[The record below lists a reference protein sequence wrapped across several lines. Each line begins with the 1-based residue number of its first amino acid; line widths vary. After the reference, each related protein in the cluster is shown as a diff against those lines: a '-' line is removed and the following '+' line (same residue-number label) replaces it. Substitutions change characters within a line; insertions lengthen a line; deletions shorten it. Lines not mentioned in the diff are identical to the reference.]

1 MSAKLTIQYAGES
14 RSFEIPENRGFYIG
28 RAGSSLSMRI
38 NHPSISR
45 IHAKIE
51 KKDGEW
57 TITDLGSRNGTVVN
71 GDKVTVAAIESGDE
85 IRLGKLKAVF
95 QTDLSKTTRAAPR
108 VVREVTGAKARRAPA
123 APTPVEARRA
133 PAVPTPV
140 EAEPLER
147 LPEAPLAKEER
158 EEDRGPAPAEK
169 KPEEARPAEEEEDLD
184 EELGALALDEE
195 GEEVEGKTE
204 IEARKKPPEEKDE
217 EEEEAPEDKEE
228 EEDTGPQ
235 AAASAPPQEA
245 PAPPEPE
252 APAAPRRSKGIL
264 YAGVFA
270 AAACGMA
277 AFLYLKGLPG
287 PSTPPEEGPVPIASI
302 NGTGPADGDPA
313 LTTVPANLEEPE
325 DPGNE
330 GQPKDGLPSDPDDVL
345 TAANNVLKGDPP
357 ISPATGDDDDDEP
370 GGGLAQ
376 TTPTVQAAGKGAWAS
391 LSVAFFDFQRA
402 AEGLDSVT
410 AASVEKAIAA
420 LPAEKREAAPVIR
433 MWLKKRRH
441 EWKFAGAKAADL
453 ADDPSF
459 APDLLQAAQAAA
471 SDPES
476 ISKANSLP
484 ALALKA
490 ITRPLEKYASV
501 AMTAA
506 LFGAASSENERWAA
520 EVLTALRR
528 RFPDD
533 MDRVIRD
540 HVLAL
545 DLEGLEATVPFMSSL
560 GAWGSE
566 LGEKLIEVGLKS
578 DDRATQLRF
587 IETCKKLEL
596 KEYKNQL
603 VTLMNS
609 ASSSKVKTAAKEAL
623 VAMGEMV
630 EGSSGLDK
638 LVQQF
643 VHGSDEDRKKVFA
656 TAEAAGQREGLQKA
670 LSEPIMGAAAD
681 FFAVLR
687 DAGRERVL
695 DEFYH
700 SESPIVTQGSEKAF
714 EQQLEYEKF
723 GEDYRG
729 VWPEHVWLLENA
741 AAVGLLPKNR
751 EIVQI
756 MAKGQIDEF
765 GQPSWFKNGPI
776 MFYKPEGGE
785 WKIYAVMKLDY
796 AFRFSKT
803 LRRHKEEMEESE
815 K

>member
-14 RSFEIPENRGFYIG
+14 RSFEIPETRGFYIG

-51 KKDGEW
+51 RKDGEW

-71 GDKVTVAAIESGDE
+71 GEKVTVETLESGDE
-85 IRLGKLKAVF
+85 IRLGKLKAIF
-95 QTDLSKTTRAAPR
+95 QADVSETTQAAPR
-108 VVREVTGAKARRAPA
+108 VRREVTTAETRRAPA
-123 APTPVEARRA
+123 APTPVEAE
-133 PAVPTPV
+133 PVDAV
-140 EAEPLER
+140 
-147 LPEAPLAKEER
+147 PEAPLAEE
-158 EEDRGPAPAEK
+158 EPEDDLGPAPPAEK
-169 KPEEARPAEEEEDLD
+169 KPEEAEPVEEEEDLD
-184 EELGALALDEE
+184 DELGALAYDDDY
-195 GEEVEGKTE
+195 EEVEGKTE
-204 IEARKKPPEEKDE
+204 VEIRKEPPKEEGEEEE
-217 EEEEAPEDKEE
+217 EEEEAPPDEE
-228 EEDTGPQ
+228 EEEETGPQ
-235 AAASAPPQEA
+235 AAAAAPPQEA

-252 APAAPRRSKGIL
+252 PEAGPEPEVAPELGPAALRRSKGIL

-270 AAACGMA
+270 AAACAMA
-277 AFLYLKGLPG
+277 AFLHLRGMQGPTELPG
-287 PSTPPEEGPVPIASI
+287 EGPLPIASV
-302 NGTGPADGDPA
+302 NGTEPGTSGGPAQ
-313 LTTVPANLEEPE
+313 TTVPENVE
-325 DPGNE
+325 DPENPENG
-330 GQPKDGLPSDPDDVL
+330 GQSKDGEPSDPND
-345 TAANNVLKGDPP
+345 VLKGDPP
-357 ISPATGDDDDDEP
+357 VTPSTGDDDDEEP
-370 GGGLAQ
+370 GGGGLAQ
-376 TTPTVQAAGKGAWAS
+376 VTPTVGASGKGPWAS

-420 LPAEKREAAPVIR
+420 LPAEKREATPVIR

-441 EWKFAGAKAADL
+441 EWKFAGAKAADI

-471 SDPES
+471 VDPES
-476 ISKANSLP
+476 ISKSSSLA

-501 AMTAA
+501 SMTPT

-533 MDRVIRD
+533 MDRAVRD
-540 HVLAL
+540 HVM
-545 DLEGLEATVPFMSSL
+545 GLEAEDLEVTVPFMSSL
-560 GAWGSE
+560 GAWGAE
-566 LGEKLIEVGLKS
+566 LGEELVEAGLKS
-578 DDRATQLRF
+578 DERATQLKF
-587 IETCKKLEL
+587 IETCKRLEL
-596 KEYKNQL
+596 KDYKNQL
-603 VTLMNS
+603 VALMNT
-609 ASSSKVKTAAKEAL
+609 ASSSRVKKAARDTL

-630 EGSSGLDK
+630 EGSSGMDK

-643 VHGSDEDRKKVFA
+643 VHGTDEDRKKVFA
-656 TAEAAGQREGLQKA
+656 TVEAAGQREELQAA
-670 LSEPIMGAAAD
+670 LGEQIMGAAAD

-700 SESPIVTQGSEKAF
+700 SESPIMTQGSEKAF
-714 EQQLEYEKF
+714 DQQLEYEKY

-729 VWPEHVWLLENA
+729 VWPDHVWLLENA
-741 AAVGLLPKNR
+741 AAAGLLPKNR
-751 EIVQI
+751 EIVKI
-756 MAKGQIDEF
+756 MARGQTDEF
-765 GQPSWFKNGPI
+765 GQPSWFKSGPI
-776 MFYKPEGGE
+776 MFYKPEEGE
-785 WKIYAVMKLDY
+785 WRIYAIMKMDY

-803 LRRHKEEMEESE
+803 LRRHKEEMEGTD